1 VKNEWAE
8 LAGLWVG
15 VLCAVCAA
23 CGSSQSSSTTG
34 SAGASGHS
42 STVNTLCFTA
52 TDSRKIVVSSVFPV
66 KTYPPERML
75 EEPWAKDFR
84 RYVGQ
89 SGNEGG
95 ISVTCT
101 QVTSSDAENN
111 KAEEL
116 RKQGHEVVETK
127 WSYAGG

>member
-1 VKNEWAE
+1 MIRIPG
-8 LAGLWVG
+8 LCGLWLG
-15 VLCAVCAA
+15 VICTALCAS
-23 CGSSQSSSTTG
+23 CGRGQPSSASSGT
-34 SAGASGHS
+34 GASSHAA
-42 STVNTLCFTA
+42 TVSLLCFTSVD
-52 TDSRKIVVSSVFPV
+52 TRKVVVSRVFRV
-66 KTYPPERML
+66 KTYPPERMI

-101 QVTSSDAENN
+101 PVASDDAQQI

-116 RKQGHEVVETK
+116 RRQGHEVVETQ
-127 WSYAGG
+127 WAYAGG

>member
-1 VKNEWAE
+1 MNKIACFSD
-8 LAGLWVG
+8 LWVG
-15 VLCAVCAA
+15 VFCTAFLAS
-23 CGSSQSSSTTG
+23 CGRSQPSS
-34 SAGASGHS
+34 ASGGTGVGGHS
-42 STVNTLCFTA
+42 GTVNMLCFTSVD
-52 TDSRKIVVSSVFPV
+52 TRKVVISSVFAV
-66 KTYPPERML
+66 RTYPPERMM

-89 SGNEGG
+89 CGNAGG

-101 QVTSSDAENN
+101 PVTSSDAQKE

-116 RKQGHEVVETK
+116 RRQGHEVVEVS